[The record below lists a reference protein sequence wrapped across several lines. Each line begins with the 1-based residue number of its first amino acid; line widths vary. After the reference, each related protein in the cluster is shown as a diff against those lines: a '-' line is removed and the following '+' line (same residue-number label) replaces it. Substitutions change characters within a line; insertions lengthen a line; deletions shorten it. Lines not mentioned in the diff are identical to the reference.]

1 MPGRNVLRQLPEQ
14 VPLDKNNLLTG
25 SSVATASASGLAA
38 LILYCVQFAT
48 LTKPSNASGF
58 ATMDNFGKMKLHDE
72 RKMALGRI
80 PTEPSSMGIFLL
92 VGHLFH
98 TDELDY
104 WSERGKHLW
113 IWKSVHF
120 S

>member
-1 MPGRNVLRQLPEQ
+1 MLGHNVLSQLPEQ
-14 VPLDKNNLLTG
+14 VPLEKYNLLTG
-25 SSVATASASGLAA
+25 ASVTTASASGLAA

-58 ATMDNFGKMKLHDE
+58 VTMDNFGKMKLHDE
-72 RKMALGRI
+72 RKMAFGRI
-80 PTEPSSMGIFLL
+80 PTEPSRRGIFLL

-98 TDELDY
+98 TDEPDY

-113 IWKSVHF
+113 T
-120 S
+120 